1 MLEGYPHLQVC
12 PDTQLVALIYAF
24 LNFVYLGKVKLA
36 KPFPADSLTI
46 LRCNFNDA
54 IGDWYE

>member
-1 MLEGYPHLQVC
+1 MLEGYPYLQVC
-12 PDTQLVALIYAF
+12 PDTQLVALVYDF
-24 LNFVYLGKVKLA
+24 LKFVYLGKVKLA

-46 LRCNFNDA
+46 LPGDFNDA